1 VTKGATALLIKRAQD
16 GEAEALDELVNENT
30 GLVRSVAIRFTG
42 RGVEYEDLCQI
53 GHIGMIR
60 AIRNFDLTRGTAFST
75 YAVPLIV
82 GEIKRFLRDDG
93 EIKIGREI
101 KRRGALIMAEREKF
115 LNLYNREP
123 SVSEIARI
131 CNLSEEDAV
140 ESINAAGCLVS
151 LSETVGEDGTLENLI
166 GIDFTPE
173 INERIALK
181 QAIERLPFEEREI
194 IYLRYFKNMTQSET
208 GRVLGMT
215 QVSVSRKEA
224 RALLRLKGEL
234 E

>member
-1 VTKGATALLIKRAQD
+1 MTKGATALLIKRAQD

-60 AIRNFDLTRGTAFST
+60 AIRNFDLSRGTAFST